1 MNRRTFAVLLFA
13 IVLSALSLTAAAQTK
28 PQSQPQTQPQ
38 IQFGPKD
45 GAGLAAADLA
55 RIKPGDAAPDFTL
68 EDQDGKP
75 VSLSDYRGKKS
86 VVLVFYRGYW

>member
-45 GAGLAAADLA
+45 GAGLAAADLG
-55 RIKPGDAAPDFTL
+55 RIKPGDVAPDFTL
-68 EDQDGKP
+68 EDQDGRG
-75 VSLSDYRGKKS
+75 VSLSDYRNKKT